1 MGTDGV
7 AGKEDRFKVKV
18 HVLDAQHSADMEYR
32 PRDVAICHLL
42 EDARESGDEI
52 VLIGRNVFREDKKR
66 PRIDE
71 ITVSD
76 VSLAALLPP

>member
-1 MGTDGV
+1 MGTDKV
-7 AGKEDRFKVKV
+7 AAGAAKFKVEV
-18 HVLDAQHSADMEYR
+18 GDLDAQGLPDMDYR
-32 PRDVAICHLL
+32 PRDVALCHLL

-52 VLIGRNVFREDKKR
+52 VLIGRNVFREGKKR

-71 ITVSD
+71 IIVSD

>member
-1 MGTDGV
+1 MGE
-7 AGKEDRFKVKV
+7 AAKFKVEV
-18 HVLDAQHSADMEYR
+18 GDLDAQRSPDMEYR
-32 PRDVAICHLL
+32 PRDVALCHLL

-52 VLIGRNVFREDKKR
+52 VLIGRNVFREGKKR

-71 ITVSD
+71 IIVSD

>member
-1 MGTDGV
+1 MGR
-7 AGKEDRFKVKV
+7 AARFKVEV
-18 HVLDAQHSADMEYR
+18 RDLDALCSADMECR

-42 EDARESGDEI
+42 EDARESGEEI
-52 VLIGRNVFREDKKR
+52 VLIGRNVFREEKKR

-76 VSLAALLPP
+76 VSLAALLPA